1 MDTPSVKMLNAAIAN
16 ADRTVD
22 RTIVGA
28 HVLARFPAH
37 RATVS
42 RLSLTFDSA
51 RNSGPETMIAKQ
63 CGGDAFASEG
73 IPEIRF
79 YRELS
84 PLAAHLPIPACLGWS
99 IDQEA
104 RSTLLLVENLS
115 DRYERI
121 TAPVS
126 RHAIELIVEEI
137 AAIHAFFWN
146 HPKLDGNL
154 FAMPRDNETRM
165 PQAKPPAVIE
175 ANAAFLEQQLAAFND
190 GFRAELDPTE
200 TGLLGALRKQWRAL
214 FQQRVRS
221 GNITLIH
228 GDLHLLGNLFTSK
241 TTDAIRFIDW
251 ADCKPGLA
259 PHDIAYCLISAP
271 TPDRITR
278 DTSLLRRYHQQLL
291 NRGITGYGWDQC
303 LWDYRFSLLTNL
315 LQCVLQRS
323 LVWFRKTM
331 AIIHVW
337 RCAELLSPPSQIRD

>member
-1 MDTPSVKMLNAAIAN
+1 MDTPSVETLNAAIAN
-16 ADRTVD
+16 VD
-22 RTIVGA
+22 GRKDHAIIAVD
-28 HVLARFPAH
+28 VLAKFSAH

-51 RNSGPETMIAKQ
+51 RNSGLKTIIAKY
-63 CGGDAFASEG
+63 CSGDAFASEG

-84 PLAAHLPIPACLGWS
+84 PLAAHLPIPACPGWS

-104 RSTLLLVENLS
+104 RSTLLLVEDLS

-121 TAPVS
+121 AAPVS
-126 RHAIELIVEEI
+126 PHAIEFIVDEI

-200 TGLLGALRKQWRAL
+200 TGLLGALREQWRAL

-228 GDLHLLGNLFTSK
+228 GDFHLLGNLFTSK

-251 ADCKPGLA
+251 ADCKPGLG

-278 DTSLLRRYHQQLL
+278 DTSVLRRYYHRLL
-291 NRGITGYGWDQC
+291 KLGITGYGWDQC

-323 LVWFRKTM
+323 LAWFRKTM
-331 AIIHVW
+331 AIIRIW
-337 RCAELLSPPSQIRD
+337 RCAELLSPPLQIRD